1 MKKFLLYFS
10 VFFFLFKNTSYS
22 EIYFIDFEKIIN
34 QSEPG
39 IFINNTIKESNIK
52 NDEQF
57 KQKRDKLKKQEQT
70 LISQKN
76 ILNEKEFNSKLDK
89 LKSDV
94 ENFNIENKQRLDEQQ
109 KKLINYKR
117 KLIQLIEPIL
127 IDYMK
132 ENNISYL
139 LRKQNILVGRDD
151 FNKTNEIM
159 NLINQKI
166 NIENLNE

>member
-1 MKKFLLYFS
+1 MKTY
-10 VFFFLFKNTSYS
+10 
-22 EIYFIDFEKIIN
+22 
-34 QSEPG
+34 Q
-39 IFINNTIKESNIK
+39 
-52 NDEQF
+52 
-57 KQKRDKLKKQEQT
+57 
-70 LISQKN
+70 
-76 ILNEKEFNSKLDK
+76 
-89 LKSDV
+89 
-94 ENFNIENKQRLDEQQ
+94 
-109 KKLINYKR
+109 